1 MWLDAAP
8 APDLDPAT
16 AWDRLREVIDPEI
29 GINIVDLGLVYDLT
43 IEPLELVVTMTM
55 TTPACPMSS
64 YIRQEVGNVLRTVPG
79 LRRGITELVWD
90 PAWTPYMMDPE
101 AMARRFGLRTRA

>member
-55 TTPACPMSS
+55 TTPACPLGP
-64 YIRQEVGNVLRTVPG
+64 YLE
-79 LRRGITELVWD
+79 RGVEDALGPVAGARLVRVELVFT
-90 PAWTPYMMDPE
+90 PPWTPEMITPE
-101 AMARRFGLRTRA
+101 GRAQLGWRG